1 MRDWQAAKQ
10 EVHRLRQK
18 LSEATNLKEVRKHM
32 DTRTLIQKDKVLP
45 LCSSSLVHL
54 SFIFRK
60 LLTKPN
66 CGLETGQHTSRYIQ
80 RNTYTDR
87 KTDKLT

>member
-1 MRDWQAAKQ
+1 MIIQVASRPAMRDWQAAKQ

-45 LCSSSLVHL
+45 LRPECASLLFFSSELNL
-54 SFIFRK
+54 D
-60 LLTKPN
+60 
-66 CGLETGQHTSRYIQ
+66 Y
-80 RNTYTDR
+80 
-87 KTDKLT
+87 